1 MGRPTAGIF
10 AIAIV
15 AVAVRSPAW
24 AGDSNHMNTGKGQS
38 CQKNEVE
45 IQVDHLHSQ
54 LPVYEQEKEITS
66 QEV

>member
-1 MGRPTAGIF
+1 MGGATAGIF

-24 AGDSNHMNTGKGQS
+24 AGDSSHMNKGKGQS

-54 LPVYEQEKEITS
+54 LPVYKQENEITS